1 MGRAKNQVNKR
12 EDCLNK
18 KHSNPVPPETQA
30 EIDAL
35 AALPENQLDTDDI
48 PEVHDWSGAKRGL
61 FYRPVNGM
69 WVKTE

>member
-1 MGRAKNQVNKR
+1 M
-12 EDCLNK
+12 
-18 KHSNPVPPETQA
+18 PPETQA

-61 FYRPVNGM
+61 FYRPVKQSSI
-69 WVKTE
+69 KTE

>member
-1 MGRAKNQVNKR
+1 M
-12 EDCLNK
+12 NK

-61 FYRPVNGM
+61 FYRPVKQSSI
-69 WVKTE
+69 KTEGD